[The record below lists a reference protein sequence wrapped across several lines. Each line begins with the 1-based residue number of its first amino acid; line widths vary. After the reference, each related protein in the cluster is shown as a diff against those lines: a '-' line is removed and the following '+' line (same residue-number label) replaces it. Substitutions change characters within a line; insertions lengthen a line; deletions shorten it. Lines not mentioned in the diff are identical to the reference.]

1 MSWIN
6 VLSLFR
12 KDDLLTQ
19 SLQEAHQMLDLDL
32 EMFEASVESL
42 RRCDDGT
49 VALDVHKM
57 DKLVNRAERDVR
69 RKIMTHLVV
78 SGPSDLPSGLALV
91 NVVIDLERIGDYATD
106 IYDLARYHPKRLH
119 GGPLET
125 EIADIEARVAD
136 VFRRMARTFK
146 ESDVEAARGIMLEF
160 KGKLA
165 ADCESMLQRLVAGD
179 IAELPPGDAAT
190 LALYV
195 RYLKRIG
202 AHCRSVVSSLVNPF
216 HRIGYKEKPDAG
228 A

>member
-12 KDDLLTQ
+12 KDNLLTQ

-49 VALDVHKM
+49 VDLDVHKM

-78 SGPSDLPSGLALV
+78 SGPSELPSGLALV

-106 IYDLARYHPKRLH
+106 IYDLARYHPKRLE
-119 GGPLET
+119 GGPLEA
-125 EIADIEARVAD
+125 EIADIELRVAD

-165 ADCESMLQRLVAGD
+165 ADCEDVLRRIVAGEV
-179 IAELPPGDAAT
+179 AELPPGDAAT

-216 HRIGYKEKPDAG
+216 HRIGYKEKTDAG
-228 A
+228 N

>member
-6 VLSLFR
+6 LLSLFK

-19 SLQEAHQMLDLDL
+19 ALAEAHQMLDLDL

-49 VALDVHKM
+49 VALDVRKL
-57 DKLVNRAERDVR
+57 DKRVNRSERDVR

-78 SGPSDLPSGLALV
+78 CGPGDLPSGLALV

-106 IYDLARYHPKRLH
+106 IYELARHHPRSLH
-119 GGPLET
+119 AGALEP
-125 EIADIEARVAD
+125 EIADIEQRVTD
-136 VFRRMARTFK
+136 VFRRMSRTFK
-146 ESDVEAARGIMLEF
+146 ESDVEAARAIMLEF

-165 ADCESMLQRLVAGD
+165 ADCESVLRRIVAGEVTD
-179 IAELPPGDAAT
+179 LPPGDTAT

-195 RYLKRIG
+195 RYLMRTG
-202 AHCRSVVSSLVNPF
+202 AHCRNIVSSLVNPF
-216 HRIGYKEKPDAG
+216 HRIGYKEKPEDVI
-228 A
+228 